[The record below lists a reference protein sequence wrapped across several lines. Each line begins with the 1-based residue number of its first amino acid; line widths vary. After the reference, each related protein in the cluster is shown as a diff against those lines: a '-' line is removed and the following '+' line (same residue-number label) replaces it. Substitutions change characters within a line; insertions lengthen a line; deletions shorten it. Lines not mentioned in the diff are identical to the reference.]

1 MYTSRQLG
9 RTAGPPAHE
18 PAFLYAPLS
27 ATPTGTS
34 GAITPNNPWARFNQ
48 AAPMAVTAQKKAIT
62 NHAKGSS
69 GSPSEAPNEW
79 SLASAGYGP
88 MGGGIIKTKRLL
100 TLAFDDKEAVW
111 SLPET
116 FAVSSAD
123 PVACFRR
130 AYHQSIHESRERL
143 LDALLPFPA
152 FRHRP
157 AIRKLK
163 RSLATGFNHQREPDS
178 ISVSHQSMPACLRR
192 D

>member
-48 AAPMAVTAQKKAIT
+48 TGPMAVTAQKKAIT

-116 FAVSSAD
+116 FAVSQLIWSRVF
-123 PVACFRR
+123 VALITSLFTNR
-130 AYHQSIHESRERL
+130 ATRFSSSR
-143 LDALLPFPA
+143 
-152 FRHRP
+152 RP
-157 AIRKLK
+157 A
-163 RSLATGFNHQREPDS
+163 S
-178 ISVSHQSMPACLRR
+178 ISRVSPPPCR
-192 D
+192 